1 MILNIVDNAEKLHAR
16 LIRFCITISSRFAM
30 SVTHNCIFIAL
41 ALSQYKYLMGR
52 FCLSCLKRLSLASCL
67 RIYNIVEHNDRMLP
81 CIIVLYIPLTTG
93 VTTDFKNSCLVT
105 QIK

>member
-1 MILNIVDNAEKLHAR
+1 
-16 LIRFCITISSRFAM
+16 M
-30 SVTHNCIFIAL
+30 SVTHIYIFMAL
-41 ALSQYKYLMGR
+41 ALYPYKYLRGK

-81 CIIVLYIPLTTG
+81 CIIVLYILLTTG

-105 QIK
+105 QIKLLTIHRLYDKMFTFVRHYIGSVVKKGN